1 MSAITTSQ
9 IPNSMQAFAPD
20 VNASVGDAASDLQ
33 LVNRAYEDL
42 VAHLQ
47 YLDAAD
53 LERVHRAF
61 VFAKNAH
68 EGQRRNSGEPYITH
82 PIAVATE
89 CAKWHLDAPALMA
102 ALMHDAMED
111 CGITKEDIVKEF
123 GVDVAALVDGL
134 TKLEKLQFLTRE
146 ENQAESFRKMLLA
159 MAKDVRVILIKLA
172 DRTHNMRT
180 LSASPRSKWARI
192 SRETMELYVPIA
204 DRLGLN
210 AAYRELQELA
220 FQHLYPW
227 RYTTLSKAVEKAK
240 ARRRISLDKIRDEVE
255 NAFASAHM
263 KVRVLDRELSL
274 FKIYQQMSLKR
285 LSFARVNDIFGLRI
299 IFDRIVDCYTG
310 IGVLHQLYKPA
321 PGTFKDYIASPKS
334 NSYQSLHTDLVGPAG
349 VEIEAELR
357 TEVMDMVAE
366 SGIAAHWLYQAKNL
380 DSLLSNGLNGIWLK
394 SLLEIEN
401 ETKDSAEFLDNVKVD
416 LFPDSIYVFT
426 PKNHILTLPVGAT
439 VVDFAYAIHSNVG
452 NRIASALV
460 NGEPAA
466 LRYELKSNDTVEII
480 TSDEARPSLGW
491 LDFVKTGRARSKIR
505 SFLKQSDISQSTQ
518 LGEHLLNQALRAA
531 GYSGLPKE
539 ESIRK
544 EIWSKLAESY
554 QGRTPQQL
562 FSAIGLGKLIPR
574 ELVDNIAAI
583 LTTLG
588 LKPDA
593 ILLTKERLATG
604 SDGSLVSSVLPVGS
618 DDGAPVR
625 YAVCCRPIPGD
636 SITGFLERGK
646 GLEVHRSDCKRLAR
660 MMAKDPMNRVAVE
673 WVDEPAAEF
682 ETGLRIYLR
691 NSKGALAETS
701 SVIAN
706 AGVNILRINM
716 HEEESRET
724 VEVLCLVGVRDLQH
738 VELLLRALRKLRVVL
753 RVEREVDGAI

>member
-1 MSAITTSQ
+1 
-9 IPNSMQAFAPD
+9 MQALEPE
-20 VNASVGDAASDLQ
+20 SVVPMGDALSDEL
-33 LVNRAYEDL
+33 LVGHAYDDF
-42 VAHLQ
+42 VAHIQ

-53 LERVHRAF
+53 LDRVHRAF
-61 VFAKNAH
+61 VFARDAH

-82 PIAVATE
+82 PIAVAAE

-111 CGITKEDIVKEF
+111 CGITKQDIVTEF
-123 GVDVAALVDGL
+123 GADVAALVDGL

-210 AAYRELQELA
+210 ASFRELQELA

-227 RYTTLSKAVEKAK
+227 RYTTLAKAVEKAK
-240 ARRRISLDKIRDEVE
+240 ARRRISLDKIRGEVE
-255 NAFASAHM
+255 AAFAAAHM
-263 KVRVLDRELSL
+263 SVRVLDRDLSL
-274 FKIYQQMSLKR
+274 FKIYQQMTLKR
-285 LSFARVNDIFGLRI
+285 LSFARVNDIFGLRV

-357 TEVMDMVAE
+357 TDVMDMVAE

-380 DSLLSNGLNGIWLK
+380 DSLLSNGLNGRWLK

-401 ETKDSAEFLDNVKVD
+401 ETEDSAEFLDNVKVD

-452 NRIASALV
+452 NRITAALV

-480 TSDEARPSLGW
+480 TTEDARPSLGW

-505 SFLKQSDISQSTQ
+505 SYLKQSDLSESKD
-518 LGEHLLNQALRAA
+518 LGEHLLNQSLRAA
-531 GYSGLPKE
+531 GYVGLPKDDA
-539 ESIRK
+539 IRK
-544 EIWSKLAESY
+544 EIWSKLASSY
-554 QGRTPQQL
+554 QGKTPEQL
-562 FSAIGLGKLIPR
+562 LSAIGLGKLIPR
-574 ELVDNIAAI
+574 ELVDQIATI

-593 ILLTKERLATG
+593 ILLTRERLAG
-604 SDGSLVSSVLPVGS
+604 VDGVMSSSVLPVGGA
-618 DDGAPVR
+618 DGAPVR
-625 YAVCCRPIPGD
+625 YASCCRPVPGD
-636 SITGFLERGK
+636 VIVGVLARGK
-646 GLEVHRSDCKRLAR
+646 GLEVHRSDCKRVER
-660 MMAKDPMNRVAVE
+660 IIAKDSVNRVAVE
-673 WVDEPAAEF
+673 WADEPAPEF
-682 ETGLRIYLR
+682 EAGLRIYLR
-691 NSKGALAETS
+691 NSKGALAEAS
-701 SVIAN
+701 SVIAQ
-706 AGVNILRINM
+706 AEVNILRINM
-716 HEEESRET
+716 HEEDSRET
-724 VEVLCLVGVRDLQH
+724 VEVLCLVGVRNQQH
-738 VELLLRALRKLRVVL
+738 IDLLLRTLRKSRVVL
-753 RVEREVDGAI
+753 RAEREVEGGI